1 MSEWTDRVTEMKNS
15 SVFPPLSFSIS
26 LLSYSRVSFFLF
38 LEGGFAF
45 YEFCKKEKRE
55 GIEQKHSRRA
65 NTIQSGSDLRRKAK
79 RELEQSLWIRA
90 CVVASVL
97 EGEGEGKERS
107 DRSLC
112 KYRSISRGVKG
123 KENIGEDRRDRE
135 DRRIRAGDRFSFA
148 PSSDL
153 FLRRPSPPIDFPMS
167 SVKGVESERER

>member
-1 MSEWTDRVTEMKNS
+1 MNRSCHRDEKFFCFS
-15 SVFPPLSFSIS
+15 SPFLLDIA
-26 LLSYSRVSFFLF
+26 LSYSRVSFFLF

-55 GIEQKHSRRA
+55 GIEQKHSKRA

-79 RELEQSLWIRA
+79 RELEQSLRIRA

-123 KENIGEDRRDRE
+123 KENMEKIGEIEKIGEYGRGIAFLLRPL
-135 DRRIRAGDRFSFA
+135 RIYFCGV
-148 PSSDL
+148 
-153 FLRRPSPPIDFPMS
+153 RPP
-167 SVKGVESERER
+167 R